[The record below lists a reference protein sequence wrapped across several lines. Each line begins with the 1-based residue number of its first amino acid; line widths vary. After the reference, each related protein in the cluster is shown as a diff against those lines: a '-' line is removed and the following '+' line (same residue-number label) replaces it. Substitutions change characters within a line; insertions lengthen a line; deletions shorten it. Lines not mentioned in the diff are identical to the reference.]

1 MIPASQAA
9 TSQPPYRGATATTTP
24 ASTST
29 TPTAYIACW
38 AVPGTSP
45 SIQGARY
52 CGQSVRRLVNLS
64 RPKAIGAT
72 VNTVR
77 SSRNAWCAGSAAGSA
92 ARDRVRWTAMAT
104 SSKTNDDWQ

>member
-9 TSQPPYRGATATTTP
+9 TTQAPIRGATATRTP

-38 AVPGTSP
+38 AVPGTMS
-45 SIQGARY
+45 SIHGARY
-52 CGQSVRRLVNLS
+52 CGQSVSTLANLS
-64 RPKAIGAT
+64 RPKTIGAT

-77 SSRNAWCAGSAAGSA
+77 SSRNAWWAGSAAVGPA
-92 ARDRVRWTAMAT
+92 ERVRWVVMGEPP
-104 SSKTNDDWQ
+104 SKTNES